1 MTLQRYL
8 CIMGIY
14 IYKAA
19 GRDERILVDGE
30 IITARRAIHVCKASF
45 LDGFMSL
52 SKEGE
57 RRRRLRRMTLNNIK
71 PVRLLIPAIPEDESD
86 PAKMPLENGM
96 LCYLY
101 ASPRGYTRDTDGY
114 GGGQLRILQRGALNR
129 WEAVPPSSSKSE

>member
-1 MTLQRYL
+1 
-8 CIMGIY
+8 MGIY

-19 GRDERILVDGE
+19 GRDERILLDGE
-30 IITARRAIHVCKASF
+30 VITGRRAILDCKASF

-71 PVRLLIPAIPEDESD
+71 PVRLLIPIIPEDESA
-86 PAKMPLENGM
+86 PAKMPLEKGM
-96 LCYLY
+96 RCYLY

-114 GGGQLRILQRGALNR
+114 GGGQLRILQRGAMNR
-129 WEAVPPSSSKSE
+129 WEAVSPCASKLA